1 MGNSRIKRKRKQW
14 LHDFK
19 RDHSEE
25 ISKNEKEIRNQ
36 LNQKQ

>member
-1 MGNSRIKRKRKQW
+1 MGNSRIKRKRNQW

-25 ISKNEKEIRNQ
+25 IQKREQEIRNQ
-36 LNQKQ
+36 LKIQ